1 MNPEI
6 KAKWVE
12 ALRSGKYKQTRNAL
26 RKSDNRF
33 CCLGV
38 LCDIADPTGW
48 QPAPGSYRHRHLQG
62 MPDAEIL
69 RRADLPRICADELAA
84 MNDGGKPFSEIASHI
99 EANL

>member
-12 ALRSGKYKQTRNAL
+12 ALRSGKYQQGRMAL
-26 RKSDNRF
+26 KNGDNF

-38 LCDIADPTGW
+38 LCDLYDSSGWTPGGRFQDRGWEPPQSVRLWADFAESFKGLIKMNDEEELSFPEIAD
-48 QPAPGSYRHRHLQG
+48 Y
-62 MPDAEIL
+62 
-69 RRADLPRICADELAA
+69 
-84 MNDGGKPFSEIASHI
+84 I